1 MNRTQKTPHQNDEGM
16 SDRELL
22 LDIHRQNGVTE
33 KKLDELKLHAAK
45 QGAIAGAVAGG
56 ISGGLVS
63 GAIALIR
70 AKMGF

>member
-1 MNRTQKTPHQNDEGM
+1 MNRTQKTLNPNDEGM

-22 LDIHRQNGVTE
+22 LDIHRKMDTTE
-33 KKLDELKLHAAK
+33 QKIDALKLHAAK
-45 QGAIAGAVAGG
+45 QGAMAGAVAGG